1 MLNIK
6 TFKSALEQLEE
17 ERKIPKEK
25 ILDAIEQAMAAAYKK
40 DYGKK
45 GQIIRAKFD
54 LETGKTDFFQVKI
67 VVDET
72 IAILDTPPH
81 PSPKEREEF
90 KSPPLG
96 EVGGGEYSF
105 IEEGD
110 EHVRFNPEHH
120 IMLEDAKKIKKSAEL
135 NDEIIFPLEPKEDYG
150 RIAAQ
155 TAKQVIIQKIRE
167 AERTSIIDEYG
178 TKEGEIISGIVQKVE
193 RGNVY
198 IDFNRAT
205 GILPVEEQIPREFF
219 QRGQRLRAYLYSV
232 EDTPRG
238 INLRLSRTHPK
249 FIEKLFAI
257 EAPEIQNGIV
267 EIKSIAREA
276 GARSKI
282 AVYSN
287 DEHIDPVGS
296 CVGQKGTRVNT
307 ITQELSGEK
316 IDIIPWSE
324 DPRAYV
330 SNSLS
335 PAKVISIEIDEKE
348 HKAVVEVS
356 DDQLSLAIGKSGQN
370 VRLAAKLTG
379 WRIDIK
385 GDGKEAAT
393 AKADGEKVPARNAF
407 SIADAGGEINTKGA
421 TEEKEREEKEVKK
434 EKKEKKVKK

>member
-1 MLNIK
+1 
-6 TFKSALEQLEE
+6 
-17 ERKIPKEK
+17 
-25 ILDAIEQAMAAAYKK
+25 LDAIEQAMAAAYKK

-54 LETGKTDFFQVKI
+54 LETGKTDFFQIKI

-72 IAILDTPPH
+72 IAKIEEETPLPNL
-81 PSPKEREEF
+81 PLSKGEEQ
-90 KSPPLG
+90 
-96 EVGGGEYSF
+96 GGGEYSF
-105 IEEGD
+105 IDEGD
-110 EHVRFNPEHH
+110 ERVRFNSEHH
-120 IMLEDAKKIKKSAEL
+120 IMLEDAKKIKKDVEL
-135 NDEIIFPLEPKEDYG
+135 NDEVVFPLESKEDYG

-155 TAKQVIIQKIRE
+155 TAKQVIIQRIRE

-178 TKEGEIISGIVQKVE
+178 TKEGEIITGIVQKIE

-198 IDFNRAT
+198 VDFNRAT
-205 GILPVEEQIPREFF
+205 GILPAEEQIPGEFF
-219 QRGQRLRAYLYSV
+219 QRGQRVRAYLYSV
-232 EDTPRG
+232 EDTQRG

-257 EAPEIQNGIV
+257 EAPEIENGTV

-282 AVYSN
+282 AVHSN

-307 ITQELSGEK
+307 ITQELLGEK

-324 DPRAYV
+324 DPKQFV

-335 PAKVISIEIDEKE
+335 PAKVLSIEIDEKE
-348 HKAVVEVS
+348 HKAIIEVA
-356 DDQLSLAIGKSGQN
+356 DDQLSLAIGKGGQN

-385 GDGKEAAT
+385 GNGPAQAGKVLASTDE
-393 AKADGEKVPARNAF
+393 E
-407 SIADAGGEINTKGA
+407 NTKVTEDKA
-421 TEEKEREEKEVKK
+421 EDVPKAEEKKTKK
-434 EKKEKKVKK
+434 SKK

>member
-1 MLNIK
+1 MLDIK

-17 ERKIPKEK
+17 ERKIPKAK
-25 ILDAIEQAMAAAYKK
+25 ILEAIEQAMAAAYKK

-45 GQIIRAKFD
+45 GQIVRARFD

-67 VVDET
+67 VVDES
-72 IAILDTPPH
+72 IAILDPT
-81 PSPKEREEF
+81 KEETKYSVKEAGEER
-90 KSPPLG
+90 
-96 EVGGGEYSF
+96 V
-105 IEEGD
+105 
-110 EHVRFNPEHH
+110 HFNSEHH
-120 IMLEDAKKIKKSAEL
+120 ILLEDAKKIKKGVEL
-135 NDEIIFPLEPKEDYG
+135 NDEIIFPLEAKDDYG

-178 TKEGEIISGIVQKVE
+178 TKEGEVISGTVQKVE

-198 IDFNRAT
+198 VDFNRAT
-205 GILPVEEQIPREFF
+205 GILPAEEQIPGEYWT
-219 QRGQRLRAYLYSV
+219 RGQRVRAYLYSV

-249 FIEKLFAI
+249 FIEKLFAL
-257 EAPEIQNGIV
+257 EAPEIENGVV
-267 EIKSIAREA
+267 EIKSVAREA

-282 AVYSN
+282 AVFSN

-307 ITQELSGEK
+307 ITTELSGEK

-324 DPRAYV
+324 NPMQFV
-330 SNSLS
+330 SNALS

-348 HKAVVEVS
+348 HKATVEVAN
-356 DDQLSLAIGKSGQN
+356 DQLSLAIGKGGQN

-385 GDGKEAAT
+385 GDEKIAE
-393 AKADGEKVPARNAF
+393 EKV
-407 SIADAGGEINTKGA
+407 
-421 TEEKEREEKEVKK
+421 EVV
-434 EKKEKKVKK
+434 E

>member
-1 MLNIK
+1 MILFSCMSPVATGLFLIKLNKNCVAFWPRPKGLTRHDSAESTITRRDFAKSMLDIK

-17 ERKIPKEK
+17 ERKIPKAK
-25 ILDAIEQAMAAAYKK
+25 ILEAIEQAMAAAYKK

-45 GQIIRAKFD
+45 GQIVRAKFD
-54 LETGKTDFFQVKI
+54 METGKTDFFQIKI
-67 VVDET
+67 VVDES
-72 IAILDTPPH
+72 IAIIDADDESITGDD
-81 PSPKEREEF
+81 ER
-90 KSPPLG
+90 
-96 EVGGGEYSF
+96 V
-105 IEEGD
+105 
-110 EHVRFNPEHH
+110 HFNSEHH
-120 IMLEDAKKIKKSAEL
+120 ILLEDAKKIKKGVEL
-135 NDEIIFPLEPKEDYG
+135 NDEIIFPLEQKDDYG

-178 TKEGEIISGIVQKVE
+178 TKEGEVISGIVQKVE

-198 IDFNRAT
+198 VDFNRAT
-205 GILPVEEQIPREFF
+205 GILPTEEQIPGEYWT
-219 QRGQRLRAYLYSV
+219 RGQRIRAYLYSV
-232 EDTPRG
+232 EDTHRG

-249 FIEKLFAI
+249 FVEKLFAI
-257 EAPEIQNGIV
+257 EAPEIENGVV

-307 ITQELSGEK
+307 ITTELSGEK

-324 DPRAYV
+324 NPTQFV

-335 PAKVISIEIDEKE
+335 PAKVISIVIDEKE
-348 HKAVVEVS
+348 HKAIVEVAN
-356 DDQLSLAIGKSGQN
+356 DQLSLAIGKGGQN

-385 GDGKEAAT
+385 GD
-393 AKADGEKVPARNAF
+393 EKIVE
-407 SIADAGGEINTKGA
+407 S
-421 TEEKEREEKEVKK
+421 EVKK
-434 EKKEKKVKK
+434 SEVVE

>member
-1 MLNIK
+1 MLDIK
-6 TFKSALEQLEE
+6 TFRSALEQLEE

-45 GQIIRAKFD
+45 GQIIRARFD
-54 LETGKTDFFQVKI
+54 LETGKTDFYQVKI
-67 VVDET
+67 AVDES
-72 IAILDTPPH
+72 IV
-81 PSPKEREEF
+81 R
-90 KSPPLG
+90 
-96 EVGGGEYSF
+96 
-105 IEEGD
+105 IEEENEEETKKDPND
-110 EHVRFNPEHH
+110 ERAHFNSEHH
-120 IMLEDAKKIKKSAEL
+120 IMLEDARRIKKDVEL
-135 NDEIIFPLEPKEDYG
+135 NDEVIFPLEAKDDYG

-155 TAKQVIIQKIRE
+155 TAKQVIIQRIRE

-178 TKEGEIISGIVQKVE
+178 TKEGEIISGIVQKIE

-205 GILPVEEQIPREFF
+205 GVLPAEEQIPGEYL
-219 QRGQRLRAYLYSV
+219 QRGQRIRAYLYSV
-232 EDTPRG
+232 EDSPRG

-249 FIEKLFAI
+249 FIEKLFSV
-257 EAPEIQNGIV
+257 EAPEIQSGVV

-282 AVYSN
+282 SVFSS

-307 ITQELSGEK
+307 ITSELSGEK

-324 DPRAYV
+324 DPKEFV

-335 PAKVISIEIDEKE
+335 PAKVLSIEVDEKE
-348 HKAVVEVS
+348 HKAVVEVA
-356 DDQLSLAIGKSGQN
+356 DDQLSLAIGKGGQN

-385 GDGKEAAT
+385 GNGKELAST
-393 AKADGEKVPARNAF
+393 DGDKV
-407 SIADAGGEINTKGA
+407 EIVE
-421 TEEKEREEKEVKK
+421 EEKEE
-434 EKKEKKVKK
+434 

>member
-1 MLNIK
+1 MLDIK

-54 LETGKTDFFQVKI
+54 LDTGKTEFFQVKI
-67 VVDET
+67 VVDES
-72 IAILDTPPH
+72 IAIVGEENK
-81 PSPKEREEF
+81 KE
-90 KSPPLG
+90 K
-96 EVGGGEYSF
+96 EYSVKDT
-105 IEEGD
+105 ED
-110 EHVRFNPEHH
+110 ERVHFNAEHH
-120 IMLEDAKKIKKSAEL
+120 IMLEDAKKIKKGVEL
-135 NDEIIFPLEPKEDYG
+135 NDEIIFPLEAKEDYG

-178 TKEGEIISGIVQKVE
+178 TKEGEIVGGVVQKVE
-193 RGNVY
+193 RGNIY

-205 GILPVEEQIPREFF
+205 GILPAEEQIPGEFWE
-219 QRGQRLRAYLYSV
+219 RGQRVRAYLYSV
-232 EDTPRG
+232 EDSPRG

-267 EIKSIAREA
+267 ELKSIAREP

-282 AVYSN
+282 AVFSN
-287 DEHIDPVGS
+287 DEHIDAVGS

-307 ITQELSGEK
+307 ITSELSGEK
-316 IDIIPWSE
+316 IDIIPWSS
-324 DPRAYV
+324 DPKIFV

-335 PAKVISIEIDEKE
+335 PAKVISIEVDEKE
-348 HKAVVEVS
+348 HKAVVEVA
-356 DDQLSLAIGKSGQN
+356 DDQLSLAIGKGGQN

-385 GDGKEAAT
+385 GDGTVVPDKEIISD
-393 AKADGEKVPARNAF
+393 K
-407 SIADAGGEINTKGA
+407 IN
-421 TEEKEREEKEVKK
+421 E
-434 EKKEKKVKK
+434 

>member
-1 MLNIK
+1 MLDIK

-25 ILDAIEQAMAAAYKK
+25 ILEAIEQAMAAAYKK

-54 LETGKTDFFQVKI
+54 METGKTDFFQVKI
-67 VVDET
+67 VVDES
-72 IAILDTPPH
+72 IAIMED
-81 PSPKEREEF
+81 EEID
-90 KSPPLG
+90 
-96 EVGGGEYSF
+96 EYSTKDNTN
-105 IEEGD
+105 ERV
-110 EHVRFNPEHH
+110 HFNSEHH
-120 IMLEDAKKIKKSAEL
+120 ILLEDAKKIKKGAEL
-135 NDEIIFPLEPKEDYG
+135 NDEIIFPLEQKDDYG

-178 TKEGEIISGIVQKVE
+178 TKEGEIVSGIVQKVE

-198 IDFNRAT
+198 VDFNRAT
-205 GILPVEEQIPREFF
+205 GILPVEEQIPGEYWT
-219 QRGQRLRAYLYSV
+219 QGQRIRAYLYSV
-232 EDTPRG
+232 EDTHRG

-249 FIEKLFAI
+249 FVEKLFRI
-257 EAPEIQNGIV
+257 EAPEIENGIV
-267 EIKSIAREA
+267 EIKSVAREA
-276 GARSKI
+276 GARTKI

-307 ITQELSGEK
+307 ITTELSGEK

-324 DPRAYV
+324 NPVQFV

-335 PAKVISIEIDEKE
+335 PAKVLSIEIDEKE
-348 HKAVVEVS
+348 HKAVVEVAN
-356 DDQLSLAIGKSGQN
+356 DQLSLAIGKGGQN

-385 GDGKEAAT
+385 GDDT
-393 AKADGEKVPARNAF
+393 A
-407 SIADAGGEINTKGA
+407 IAPEVSPKG
-421 TEEKEREEKEVKK
+421 EEKIEE
-434 EKKEKKVKK
+434 

>member
-1 MLNIK
+1 MLDLK

-67 VVDET
+67 VVDES
-72 IAILDTPPH
+72 IAIIGEENK
-81 PSPKEREEF
+81 KEE
-90 KSPPLG
+90 KG
-96 EVGGGEYSF
+96 EKDYGVSKT
-105 IEEGD
+105 ID
-110 EHVRFNPEHH
+110 ERVHFNGEHH
-120 IMLEDAKKIKKSAEL
+120 IMLEDAKKIKKGVEL
-135 NDEIIFPLEPKEDYG
+135 NDEVIFPLDAKEDYG

-178 TKEGEIISGIVQKVE
+178 TKEGEIVSGIVQKVE

-205 GILPVEEQIPREFF
+205 GILPAEEQIPGEFF
-219 QRGQRLRAYLYSV
+219 QRGQRVRAYLYSV

-249 FIEKLFAI
+249 FIEKLFAV

-267 EIKSIAREA
+267 LIKSVAREP

-287 DEHIDPVGS
+287 DEHIDAVGS

-307 ITQELSGEK
+307 ITSELGGEK

-324 DPRAYV
+324 DPKAFV
-330 SNSLS
+330 ANSIS

-348 HKAVVEVS
+348 HKALVEVA
-356 DDQLSLAIGKSGQN
+356 DDQLSLAIGKGGQN

-385 GDGKEAAT
+385 GDGLSAQTEKMTKNNKEE
-393 AKADGEKVPARNAF
+393 EKVEKT
-407 SIADAGGEINTKGA
+407 GE
-421 TEEKEREEKEVKK
+421 
-434 EKKEKKVKK
+434 